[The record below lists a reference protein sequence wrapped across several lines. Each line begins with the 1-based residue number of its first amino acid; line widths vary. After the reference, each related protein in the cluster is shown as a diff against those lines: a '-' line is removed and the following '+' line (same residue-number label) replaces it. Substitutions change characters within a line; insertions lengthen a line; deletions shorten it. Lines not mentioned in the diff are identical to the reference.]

1 MPIVAF
7 PIFPVVYRVYKVQR
21 MSGEA
26 PDRVALDLG
35 EWTEKNAA
43 LAAAVAYGSSE
54 EGGGLVLAVD
64 VQA

>member
-7 PIFPVVYRVYKVQR
+7 PISPVVYRVYKVQR
-21 MSGEA
+21 TSGEA

-35 EWTEKNAA
+35 EWAEKDAA

-54 EGGGLVLAVD
+54 EGRGLVLAVD